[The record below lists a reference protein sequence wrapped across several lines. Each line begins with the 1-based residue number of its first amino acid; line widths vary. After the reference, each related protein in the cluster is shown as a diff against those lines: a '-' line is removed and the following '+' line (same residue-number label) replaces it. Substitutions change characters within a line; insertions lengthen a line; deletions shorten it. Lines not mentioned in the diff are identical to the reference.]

1 MTARNEHLRA
11 VRETARSP
19 RTPGAGMS
27 RDELAEAVNAWLA
40 EHTGHAGALD
50 GQAIARYE
58 RGRVRLPG
66 RDYRAGLR
74 AVLDATD
81 AELGFDPTRP
91 SSPLSAPQT
100 ADLDAAGVMGP
111 EANQRVHGIEQCPR
125 RVDTAGLDALAQ
137 VLAGVR
143 RLEDETSAADVLP
156 TVRGQADLAARL
168 AQDARGELRPQA
180 TGLHSEL
187 AQYLG
192 WLHIPGCQWHEARQ
206 HLDRAAVLALE
217 ADDPQRLSTALSFQA
232 YRAMLLGDLSE
243 AAALTDAAG
252 RDSRVDPG
260 LATYN
265 TLQRAEIA
273 AYGQDRHQAVRLLIT
288 ADRMIEQLPATE
300 ELPDSSYWY
309 TPSVLTGH
317 KGIVLSALGEHD
329 AAHRAAAESL
339 AAMPTEWATAE
350 WAAQHRAVAEG

>member
-1 MTARNEHLRA
+1 
-11 VRETARSP
+11 
-19 RTPGAGMS
+19 MS

-40 EHTGHAGALD
+40 EHTGNTGALD

-74 AVLDATD
+74 AVLNATD
-81 AELGFDPTRP
+81 ADLGFDPAR
-91 SSPLSAPQT
+91 SGSPLRASET
-100 ADLDAAGVMGP
+100 IDLDVAGVMRP
-111 EANQRVHGIEQCPR
+111 EENQRVHGIDRCPR
-125 RVDTAGLDALAQ
+125 RVDTAGLDTLAH

-156 TVRGQADLAARL
+156 SVRGQADLAARL
-168 AQDARGELRPQA
+168 ARDARGNLRPRA
-180 TGLHSEL
+180 TGLYSEL

-192 WLHIPGCQWHEARQ
+192 WLHIPGHHWQEARQ

-217 ADDPQRLSTALSFQA
+217 ANDPQRLATALSFQA
-232 YRAMLLGDLSE
+232 YRALLLGELSE
-243 AAALTDAAG
+243 AASLSEAAG
-252 RDSRVDPG
+252 RDSRIDPG

-273 AYGQDRHQAVRLLIT
+273 AYDHDRQRAVRLLAT
-288 ADRMIEQLPATE
+288 ADQMIDQLPAAD

-317 KGIVLSALGEHD
+317 KGFVLSALGEHD
-329 AAHRAAAESL
+329 AAHRAAVESL

-350 WAAQHRAVAEG
+350 WAAQHRAVAED